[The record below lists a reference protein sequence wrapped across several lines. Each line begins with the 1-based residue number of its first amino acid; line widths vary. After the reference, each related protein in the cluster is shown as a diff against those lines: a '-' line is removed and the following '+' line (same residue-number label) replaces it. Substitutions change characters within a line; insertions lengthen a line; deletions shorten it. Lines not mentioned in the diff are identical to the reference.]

1 MNQVISKA
9 GAEVILKSLLN
20 WDIDVNMIPMGPED
34 ISPTGIETVI
44 PAIEVRPARGK
55 TREMIEVS

>member
-1 MNQVISKA
+1 
-9 GAEVILKSLLN
+9 LN